1 MTALASEKERIP
13 MWPETRDAVY
23 LVAASQK
30 IWAGAL
36 VVLNASGYA
45 ENATAAASKTAIGVA
60 RETVDNS
67 SGSAGAKEVKVVK
80 GIFKFS
86 NKAGDL
92 LALANTE
99 GTAYIEDNDTVRATS
114 TSTSAAGKVE
124 RVDSDGV
131 FVRVGI
137 Y

>member
-13 MWPETRDAVY
+13 MVPETRDAVY
-23 LVAASQK
+23 LVAASTK

-36 VVLNASGYA
+36 VVLNTSGYA
-45 ENATAAASKTAIGVA
+45 ENATAAASKTAVGVC
-60 RETVDNS
+60 RETVDNT
-67 SGSAGAKEVKVVK
+67 GANGAKEVKVSK
-80 GIFKFS
+80 GIFKFA

-114 TSTSAAGKVE
+114 GSTSAAGKIE